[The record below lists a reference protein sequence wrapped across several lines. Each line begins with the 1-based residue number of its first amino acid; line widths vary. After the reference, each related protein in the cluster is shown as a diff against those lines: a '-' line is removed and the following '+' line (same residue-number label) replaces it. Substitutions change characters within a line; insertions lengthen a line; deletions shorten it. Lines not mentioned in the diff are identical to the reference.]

1 MKVMQEECCNSRD
14 TDVVNVKYS
23 ESANESFRTQPSVRE
38 VDMSAIVESKFLL
51 TQLDNRTSNRD
62 FLAEFLRLQI
72 SDRTKQAYASAIDGF
87 FNSLVGSPA
96 NAELI
101 SEFLQLG
108 QGRAIEL
115 VLSYQADLR
124 EADLAPATINLR
136 LAAIKS
142 LVAHARKLGYCE
154 FDLKQVKGVKARAY
168 RDTTGVKP
176 EIYAEAIGSI
186 DRTTPKGKRDYAIAR
201 LLWDNAL
208 RRNEVQQLK
217 IEDYKPPQLWI
228 WGKGRTQQELI
239 DLSKKSI
246 LAIEDW
252 LSVRGSSN
260 PADPLF
266 IALDN
271 RSYGKPISGR
281 SIDRNVVKEFGIE
294 TKKMSPHKV
303 RHSTITAALDSTD
316 GNVRKVQKFSRHRT
330 IDVLLIYDDNR
341 LGMQGEVTDTVA
353 DLV

>member
-1 MKVMQEECCNSRD
+1 
-14 TDVVNVKYS
+14 
-23 ESANESFRTQPSVRE
+23 
-38 VDMSAIVESKFLL
+38 MSAIVESKSLL
-51 TQLDNRTSNRD
+51 TKLDNRVLNRD
-62 FLAEFLRLQI
+62 FLEEFLRLQI
-72 SDRTKQAYASAIDGF
+72 SERTQKLYASAIDRF
-87 FNSLVGSPA
+87 FESIAGSPA
-96 NAELI
+96 NTESIAA
-101 SEFLQLG
+101 FLQLE

-115 VLSYQADLR
+115 VLGYKADLQD
-124 EADLAPATINLR
+124 AKFAPATIKVR

-142 LVAHARKLGYCE
+142 LVAHAQKLGYCN

-176 EIYAEAIGSI
+176 EVYKEAIDRI
-186 DRTTPKGKRDYAIAR
+186 DRSTVKGKRDYAIAR

-208 RRNEVQQLK
+208 RR
-217 IEDYKPPQLWI
+217 IEIQRLTIGDYNPPKLWI
-228 WGKGRTQQELI
+228 LGKGRGEKELI
-239 DLSKKSI
+239 DLSQKSI
-246 LAIEDW
+246 QAIEEW
-252 LSVRGSSN
+252 LSVRGS
-260 PADPLF
+260 AEATKPLF

-281 SIDRNVVKEFGIE
+281 SIDRNVVKELAID
-294 TKKMSPHKV
+294 TKVMSPHKV
-303 RHSTITAALDSTD
+303 RHSSITAALDRTD

>member
-1 MKVMQEECCNSRD
+1 
-14 TDVVNVKYS
+14 
-23 ESANESFRTQPSVRE
+23 
-38 VDMSAIVESKFLL
+38 MSAIVESKILL
-51 TQLDNRTSNRD
+51 TQLDNRASNRD
-62 FLAEFLRLQI
+62 FLAEFIRLQI

-87 FNSLVGSPA
+87 FQAIAGTPA
-96 NAELI
+96 NADLI
-101 SEFLQLG
+101 SAFLQLER
-108 QGRAIEL
+108 GRAIEL
-115 VLSYQADLR
+115 VLGYQADLR

-142 LVAHARKLGYCE
+142 LVAHARKLDYCN

-176 EIYAEAIGSI
+176 EIYKEAIDRL
-186 DRTTPKGKRDYAIAR
+186 DRTTVKGKRDYAIAR

-208 RRNEVQQLK
+208 RR
-217 IEDYKPPQLWI
+217 IEIQRLTIADYNPPQLWI
-228 WGKGRTQQELI
+228 WGKGRGEKELV

-246 LAIEDW
+246 AAIEDW
-252 LSVRGSSN
+252 LSVRGTTE
-260 PADPLF
+260 ATKPLF